1 MDLEYEK
8 KQFILYR
15 KYPSNGPT
23 TQIQKFI
30 LGNQPFYDVTIYRQ
44 TWTTAAVKQ

>member
-8 KQFILYR
+8 KDSER
-15 KYPSNGPT
+15 EK
-23 TQIQKFI
+23 QIQKFI
-30 LGNQPFYDVTIYRQ
+30 LGNQPFYNVTIYRQ